1 MMESKYQCPFCKY
14 MSLKKWN
21 VKKHVENIH
30 GIKNYGNANIKRVN
44 IDQQNMRQPEI
55 HTKSECP
62 IHTSQYR
69 SIQEHQHDDIPH
81 YQSKY
86 QPSQEDHQYGKRF
99 KDATTQYSEND
110 INHSTIPLYATNTAD
125 QIIQEPQF
133 SEYDRNVVE
142 VLETKKRFFMD
153 LCSLSKWDMI
163 RHMISDQ
170 YINIIIEACHNLT
183 HYDVIRRKPYYKYI
197 TILANNNED
206 VQYKRRIL
214 QEKGPEILYLINSLI
229 LPLIEN
235 ELKNGKRFKHAST
248 QYSENDINH
257 STIPLVVTNTA
268 DQIIQ
273 EKEAQLLEY
282 DRNIYGDKSDENC
295 KKRKPVVITKRGVFI
310 LE

>member
-1 MMESKYQCPFCKY
+1 MESKYQCPFCKY

-21 VKKHVENIH
+21 VKKHVKNVH
-30 GIKNYGNANIKRVN
+30 GIKNFSNSNIKKVN

-110 INHSTIPLYATNTAD
+110 IKHSTIPLYATNTAD

-248 QYSENDINH
+248 QYSENGGNFR
-257 STIPLVVTNTA
+257 
-268 DQIIQ
+268 IQ
-273 EKEAQLLEY
+273 LK
-282 DRNIYGDKSDENC
+282 
-295 KKRKPVVITKRGVFI
+295 F
-310 LE
+310 

>member
-1 MMESKYQCPFCKY
+1 MESKYQCPFCKY

-21 VKKHVENIH
+21 VKKHVKNVH
-30 GIKNYGNANIKRVN
+30 GIKNFSNTNIKKVN

-282 DRNIYGDKSDENC
+282 DRNIYGGKSVENC
-295 KKRKPVVITKRGVFI
+295 MKRKPVVITKKGVFI

>member
-1 MMESKYQCPFCKY
+1 ML
-14 MSLKKWN
+14 LKILGPTTSFIVATIVLPATTFSSYTKLLP
-21 VKKHVENIH
+21 
-30 GIKNYGNANIKRVN
+30 
-44 IDQQNMRQPEI
+44 RQP
-55 HTKSECP
+55 SCP